1 MESEPFCKHCRRNTG
16 KPHGPRLWGAQRWR
30 CIACTRQWSTV
41 NGQQVRHGAEPSEHP
56 HQPA

>member
-16 KPHGPRLWGAQRWR
+16 KPHGPRLCGAQRWR

-41 NGQQVRHGAEPSEHP
+41 NGQQVRHGAEPSDKQH
-56 HQPA
+56 A